1 MPTLA
6 QQNAEAHQSESDLGG
21 PTGLR
26 ECEMSEGKGFKKDVE
41 LAEHKEHSLF
51 LNWHAGNGVFSFD
64 FPKKNKRKEHLACGR
79 P

>member
-1 MPTLA
+1 
-6 QQNAEAHQSESDLGG
+6 
-21 PTGLR
+21 
-26 ECEMSEGKGFKKDVE
+26 MSEGKGFKKDVE